1 MPVLTSQNSSL
12 ALFSKRLIVLIHK
25 PGSVSKARNN
35 DIHSKMRNEEVE
47 AGHKTNAEHK
57 RERNPPRKFQNARK
71 G

>member
-1 MPVLTSQNSSL
+1 M
-12 ALFSKRLIVLIHK
+12 LIHK

-57 RERNPPRKFQNARK
+57 RERNPPRKSQNARK